1 MDRNKERQRAREALA
16 GTYFFEE
23 RAGRVLVYDDALIE
37 AYTRLAAG
45 RGGRTPVPGLP
56 AKTLR

>member
-1 MDRNKERQRAREALA
+1 MDRNKERRRAREAIA
-16 GTYFFEE
+16 GTHFFEE
-23 RAGRVLVYDDALIE
+23 RGGRVLVYDDALIE